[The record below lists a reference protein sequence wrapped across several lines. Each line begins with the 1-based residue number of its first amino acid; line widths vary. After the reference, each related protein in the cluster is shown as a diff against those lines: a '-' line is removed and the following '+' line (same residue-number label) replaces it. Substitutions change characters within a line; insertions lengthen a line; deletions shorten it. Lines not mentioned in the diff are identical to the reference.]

1 MKRSIFLVILA
12 FVVGLAGPA
21 FAEGPGPGTQ
31 VVKTAN
37 ETIKTQLKSKATAAK
52 VTASVR
58 DFIDLDELG
67 KRALVDHWDK
77 LTTDQQ
83 KEYQKTLRELI
94 EANYVKGMKANVD
107 YTIEYTG
114 ESTASGGEIIVTTIV
129 KAKRKGRP
137 IKISIDYTLTKDSA
151 GKLRASDVS
160 TDGVGLVKNYRAQYN
175 KIINKSG
182 FDDLIA
188 RMKKQ
193 AAQLG
198 TAEPAPK
205 S

>member
-1 MKRSIFLVILA
+1 MKRSILLVILA
-12 FVVGLAGPA
+12 LVVGVAGPA
-21 FAEGPGPGTQ
+21 LAETGPGTQ

-37 ETIKTQLKSKATAAK
+37 ETIKSQLKSKAAVAK

-77 LTTDQQ
+77 LTADQQ

-114 ESTASGGEIIVTTIV
+114 ESATSGGEIIVKTMV

-137 IKISIDYTLTKDSA
+137 IKIAIDYTLTKDAS

-160 TDGVGLVKNYRAQYN
+160 TDGVGLVKNYRAQFN
-175 KIINKSG
+175 KIINKNG

-198 TAEPAPK
+198 SAEPAPK
-205 S
+205 T